1 MFFRGQKNAEQE
13 ESQVTEE
20 FNVTNTMELNQELE
34 KEPNLEYNYEEEE
47 EEEEENEEQ
56 EKAEEEKGKN
66 NNDNKSN
73 GKEDEKEIK
82 KEIKDNKDNILN
94 EENKDEDNFANLGMK
109 YIDNDNTISTNG
121 QEEENK
127 KIEKIEN
134 KENKKEPII
143 EEIDTTVPKNN
154 IEEENDN
161 ENNIEKQ
168 NDDNIIIKGISPNT
182 ICHRIIPKGLDI
194 DISNKVYFKCYKIKT
209 KSGIISFLTGS
220 KKVKIPYL
228 IFLDENFYYMLK
240 DKPVNQTNE
249 NIRRIGN
256 RYDLLKLSN
265 FQTRKINDD
274 YEFAF
279 EFLNEDYFDRIYK
292 LLYFE
297 PKEAEVFFDVFQQYS
312 NNLGLDLPTNIMMIE
327 DREEEEEGEEE
338 EDYGEEEEKEGGEEK
353 EEQNNEEIE
362 GEEEEEDEKEIKN
375 DKIENENNKDKD
387 KENKEEND
395 INKKEENETISTKE
409 ESKEI
414 RDVEVIN

>member
-13 ESQVTEE
+13 ESQITEE

-47 EEEEENEEQ
+47 EEEEENEQQ
-56 EKAEEEKGKN
+56 ENAEEEKDKN
-66 NNDNKSN
+66 NNNKSN

-82 KEIKDNKDNILN
+82 DNKDNKIN
-94 EENKDEDNFANLGMK
+94 EEQNDEDNLENLGMK

-121 QEEENK
+121 KEEENK
-127 KIEKIEN
+127 KIENIEN
-134 KENKKEPII
+134 KENIKEPII

-154 IEEENDN
+154 NEEENDN

-168 NDDNIIIKGISPNT
+168 NDENIIIKGISPNT
-182 ICHRIIPKGLDI
+182 VCHRIIPKGLDI
-194 DISNKVYFKCYKIKT
+194 DITNKVYFKCYKIKT
-209 KSGIISFLTGS
+209 KSNIISFITGS

-240 DKPVNQTNE
+240 DKPINQTNE

-312 NNLGLDLPTNIMMIE
+312 NNLGLDLPTNIMMVE

-338 EDYGEEEEKEGGEEK
+338 EDDGEEEEKEGGEEK
-353 EEQNNEEIE
+353 EEQNDEEIE
-362 GEEEEEDEKEIKN
+362 GEEEEDEKEIKN
-375 DKIENENNKDKD
+375 DKIENENKD

-395 INKKEENETISTKE
+395 IGKKEENETISTKE

>member
-1 MFFRGQKNAEQE
+1 
-13 ESQVTEE
+13 
-20 FNVTNTMELNQELE
+20 
-34 KEPNLEYNYEEEE
+34 
-47 EEEEENEEQ
+47 
-56 EKAEEEKGKN
+56 
-66 NNDNKSN
+66 
-73 GKEDEKEIK
+73 
-82 KEIKDNKDNILN
+82 
-94 EENKDEDNFANLGMK
+94 MK

-121 QEEENK
+121 KEEENK
-127 KIEKIEN
+127 NIENKEN

-154 IEEENDN
+154 MDENDDD
-161 ENNIEKQ
+161 NNDNLEKQ
-168 NDDNIIIKGISPNT
+168 NDENMIITGKSPNT

-194 DISNKVYFKCYKIKT
+194 DISSKVYFKCYKIKT
-209 KSGIISFLTGS
+209 KSNIISFLTGS
-220 KKVKIPYL
+220 KKVKVPYL
-228 IFLDENFYYMLK
+228 IFFDENFYYMLK
-240 DKPVNQTNE
+240 DKPINQNNE

-312 NNLGLDLPTNIMMIE
+312 SNLGLDLPTNIMMIE
-327 DREEEEEGEEE
+327 DKEEEEEGEEE
-338 EDYGEEEEKEGGEEK
+338 EDDGEEEEKEGGEEK
-353 EEQNNEEIE
+353 EEKNNEEFE
-362 GEEEEEDEKEIKN
+362 GEEEDEKEIKN
-375 DKIENENNKDKD
+375 KEIDENENKEKN
-387 KENKEEND
+387 KENKEEN
-395 INKKEENETISTKE
+395 NTSKKEQNETISTKE